1 MDHNVDATKT
11 VDWTQ
16 KWAHKIL
23 SQTVWVNFNQF
34 DVIGLGP
41 SLSYEAAQFGEI
53 TQNNGQY
60 AVQGYSRSLISEP
73 LESPY
78 ATSW

>member
-1 MDHNVDATKT
+1 MRRKQSTGLKSEHTKYCLR
-11 VDWTQ
+11 Q
-16 KWAHKIL
+16 YE
-23 SQTVWVNFNQF
+23 SNFNQF

-78 ATSW
+78 ATS